1 MSLLSQYEPTV
12 QATITLLKHLN
23 VKVNETTINETLHS
37 HPDWPSLLCV
47 NDSLQKWNVPN
58 AAGKLPPEELDQL
71 PVPFM
76 AEIKNRET
84 PLVVVT
90 EISESNILYTGGNNK
105 KLIAESREEFVKKW
119 TGVYLLAE
127 PLPESGEKEFKQKR
141 QQALVK
147 NSLPLG
153 LLVLFFGLSFITLQ
167 RNLSGAAI
175 ASSHAVGIYLQ
186 YFILAAGAI
195 ISALLLWYEIDRNN
209 PLLKKVCTGIAKGNC
224 NAILTGKAAKI
235 TNWLSWSEVGFFYF
249 AGGLLL
255 LVMPIQAFVTPTERF
270 VIPTQE
276 GSLSLLAWLNLLAL
290 PYIIFSLY
298 YQWKVAKQWC
308 VLCLAVQALLLLGCI
323 NVIVNGLATPLTS
336 LSFNI
341 VAMAA
346 MLYLLPVLCWYVAKP
361 YLLQLQKATNTK
373 RQYLRIKFNS
383 EVFDTLLKKQK
394 KIAVSPNG
402 LGITLGKPTAQ
413 HEIIKVCNPYC
424 GPCATA
430 HPEIEKILGHN
441 TDVKARIIF
450 MATNDEKD
458 YRKDAVKHLLAIA
471 DENNEQTTKKAL
483 DDWYLAPKK
492 DYNLFAAKY
501 PKNGELKKQESKIDE
516 MSKWCTA
523 TEIAYTPTIFI
534 NGYQLPAAYSLGDI
548 NYFLAE

>member
-147 NSLPLG
+147 NSLPLA
-153 LLVLFFGLSFITLQ
+153 LLILFFGLSFITLQ

-175 ASSHAVGIYLQ
+175 ASSYTIGIYLH
-186 YFILAAGAI
+186 YFILSAGVI
-195 ISALLLWYEIDRNN
+195 ISVLLLWYEIDRNN

-235 TNWLSWSEVGFFYF
+235 TSWLSWSEVGFFYF

-255 LVMPIQAFVTPTERF
+255 LVMPTKEA
-270 VIPTQE
+270 
-276 GSLSLLAWLNLLAL
+276 SLSIIAWLNLLAL

-308 VLCLAVQALLLLGCI
+308 VLCLGVQGLLLLGGI
-323 NVIVNGLATPLTS
+323 NVIANGLAAPLTS
-336 LSFNI
+336 LSFNT
-341 VAMAA
+341 VAITAL
-346 MLYLLPVLCWYVAKP
+346 LYLLPVVCWNVAKP
-361 YLLQLQKATNTK
+361 YLLQLQDAKNTR
-373 RQYLRIKFNS
+373 RQYLRIKFNN

-394 KIAVSPNG
+394 QITTSPQG
-402 LGITLGKPTAQ
+402 LGITIGKPTAQ

-430 HPEIEKILGHN
+430 HPEIEKILEHN

-471 DENNEQTTKKAL
+471 DQNDEHTTKKAL

-523 TEIAYTPTIFI
+523 TDIAYTPTIFI

>member
-1 MSLLSQYEPTV
+1 MLFSQNEPTV
-12 QATITLLKHLN
+12 KATITLLKHLN
-23 VKVNETTINETLHS
+23 VKVNNTTVNETLQN

-47 NDSLQKWNVPN
+47 SDSLQKWNLPN
-58 AAGKLPPEELDQL
+58 AAGKLEPADIDQL
-71 PVPFM
+71 PWPFM

-90 EISESNILYTGGNNK
+90 EITDSNIAYISGTNK
-105 KLIAESREEFVKKW
+105 NTIAESREEFIKKW
-119 TGVYLLAE
+119 TGIYLLAE

-141 QQALVK
+141 QQAFVK
-147 NSLPLG
+147 SLLPLSLF
-153 LLVLFFGLSFITLQ
+153 LLVFSFSFIALQ
-167 RNLSGAAI
+167 RNLTGAVI
-175 ASSHAVGIYLQ
+175 LSSFVIGIYIQ
-186 YFILAAGAI
+186 YFLLAAGAI

-224 NAILTGKAAKI
+224 NAILTGKAAKL

-249 AGGLLL
+249 TGSL
-255 LVMPIQAFVTPTERF
+255 LVLTLSMKEASVT
-270 VIPTQE
+270 II
-276 GSLSLLAWLNLLAL
+276 SWLSILTL

-308 VLCLAVQALLLLGCI
+308 VLCLAVQALLLLGGI
-323 NVIVNGLATPLTS
+323 NVIVNGLAAPLDNLPLNT
-336 LSFNI
+336 F
-341 VAMAA
+341 AMAA
-346 MLYLLPVLCWYVAKP
+346 LLYLLPVVGWYVAKP
-361 YLLQLQKATNTK
+361 YLLQLQKGKNTK
-373 RQYLRIKFNS
+373 REYLRIKFNN

-394 KIAVSPNG
+394 RTTTSAQG
-402 LGITLGKPTAQ
+402 LGITLGNPAAQ

-430 HPEIEKILGHN
+430 HPEIEKILEQN
-441 TDVKARIIF
+441 KNVKARIVF

-471 DENNEQTTKKAL
+471 EENNEQTTKKAL
-483 DDWYLAPKK
+483 DDWYLASKK

-534 NGYQLPAAYSLGDI
+534 NGYQLPAAYSLGDL